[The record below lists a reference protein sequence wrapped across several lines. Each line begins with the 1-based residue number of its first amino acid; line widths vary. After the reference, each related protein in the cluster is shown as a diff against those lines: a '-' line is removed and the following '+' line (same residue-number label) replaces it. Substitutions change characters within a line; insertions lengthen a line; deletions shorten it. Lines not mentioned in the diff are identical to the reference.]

1 MWRLTKQ
8 LNDDNENARGSVTLE
23 ENGELLTGKQ
33 AANVFA
39 KNYKDVS
46 NIHVN
51 RERQREARKEQRD
64 RRARRESSKSMN
76 QELTMHELQTAI
88 RQLKAKKSPG
98 PDGITNEM
106 LIHLGKTAM
115 RKLLDIYN
123 YSWKQGKLP
132 QIWKEATM
140 IPIHKKGKDPKKA
153 ASYRPISLTS
163 CVVKTMERIVNAR
176 LKWYLETNDLLAP
189 QQAGF
194 RQFRST
200 EDQTTYLSQE
210 VEDAFQEQKVV
221 LTVWIDLQRAF
232 DKVWTDGLQ
241 VKLMRNGVDGSMLT
255 WIKAYLYN
263 RRARVSLNQTKSRK
277 FLLRHGVPQ
286 GGVLSPTLFVLFIN
300 DIVSELPKGVK
311 AALYADDLVLW
322 CKEEHATTATYRMQ
336 GAIDKLTAWANDWCV
351 SINKEKSSTTL
362 FTMST
367 KQRAGKIMM
376 EGTQLKEE
384 DEATYL
390 GVTFDKRQTW
400 KPHISRIEGTARRKL
415 ALMRKL
421 AGTTWGANEQI
432 LKTIYQG
439 TVRPTMEYSSAA
451 WSTTAKTNQQA
462 LDKVQNQ
469 ALRIITG
476 ATKSTPI
483 AFMEKLTGIQPLHER
498 RQTKVLLQAEKFKS
512 LPDHPIKARLTE
524 GTKNRLKR
532 GSFVHQVKTL
542 NRQFAQ
548 QLDTQTTPLSSEDIV
563 NPTANDLSKVQ
574 IRLTVPLLDSEAQ
587 NEILKRSH
595 TLAMINEDF
604 PSDLWTHV
612 YTDGSATRAVEDGGA
627 GILIRYP
634 SGRNETHFMATGKRC
649 SNYKAETEALMKAA
663 SMIENSPEDTTSV
676 VFLTDAR
683 SVLEALTNNTSP
695 KLAKLMTRLSNNLNI
710 ALQWIPAHCGVSG
723 NEEADQ
729 LAKQGAKTEQPNT
742 QVTYREKVSIIKA
755 ITRPQQEQDAYHL
768 LNRAEQVVMVRLRS
782 GHNRL
787 NAHLYRKYKL
797 VPSPLCPCGE
807 EEQTAEHVLQRCKRH
822 DQERAAE
829 WSEDTTLNR
838 KLYGGLEDLRRTTTF
853 IAETGMIV

>member
-1 MWRLTKQ
+1 
-8 LNDDNENARGSVTLE
+8 
-23 ENGELLTGKQ
+23 
-33 AANVFA
+33 
-39 KNYKDVS
+39 
-46 NIHVN
+46 
-51 RERQREARKEQRD
+51 
-64 RRARRESSKSMN
+64 
-76 QELTMHELQTAI
+76 
-88 RQLKAKKSPG
+88 
-98 PDGITNEM
+98 
-106 LIHLGKTAM
+106 
-115 RKLLDIYN
+115 
-123 YSWKQGKLP
+123 
-132 QIWKEATM
+132 
-140 IPIHKKGKDPKKA
+140 
-153 ASYRPISLTS
+153 
-163 CVVKTMERIVNAR
+163 
-176 LKWYLETNDLLAP
+176 
-189 QQAGF
+189 
-194 RQFRST
+194 
-200 EDQTTYLSQE
+200 
-210 VEDAFQEQKVV
+210 
-221 LTVWIDLQRAF
+221 
-232 DKVWTDGLQ
+232 
-241 VKLMRNGVDGSMLT
+241 
-255 WIKAYLYN
+255 
-263 RRARVSLNQTKSRK
+263 
-277 FLLRHGVPQ
+277 
-286 GGVLSPTLFVLFIN
+286 
-300 DIVSELPKGVK
+300 
-311 AALYADDLVLW
+311 
-322 CKEEHATTATYRMQ
+322 
-336 GAIDKLTAWANDWCV
+336 
-351 SINKEKSSTTL
+351 
-362 FTMST
+362 
-367 KQRAGKIMM
+367 
-376 EGTQLKEE
+376 
-384 DEATYL
+384 
-390 GVTFDKRQTW
+390 
-400 KPHISRIEGTARRKL
+400 
-415 ALMRKL
+415 
-421 AGTTWGANEQI
+421 
-432 LKTIYQG
+432 
-439 TVRPTMEYSSAA
+439 MEYSSAA

-563 NPTANDLSKVQ
+563 NPTANDLSKTDQ
-574 IRLTVPLLDSEAQ
+574 LLEPLKTEELGS
-587 NEILKRSH
+587 S
-595 TLAMINEDF
+595 
-604 PSDLWTHV
+604 SDIHQAEMKHFSWPQE
-612 YTDGSATRAVEDGGA
+612 RGA
-627 GILIRYP
+627 AITKLR
-634 SGRNETHFMATGKRC
+634 
-649 SNYKAETEALMKAA
+649 LMKAA

-729 LAKQGAKTEQPNT
+729 LAKQGANTEQPNT

-787 NAHLYRKYKL
+787 NAHLYRKCKL

-822 DQERAAE
+822 DQERAAD

-838 KLYGGLEDLRRTTTF
+838 KLYGGLEDLRRTATF